1 LSRLLRGTLILSA
14 ATFFSK
20 FIGLIYVIPFTN
32 LVHEPGMALYGY
44 AYIPYTIL
52 LSISTMGVPLAVS
65 KFVSKY
71 NALGDYAT
79 GRKLL
84 KSGLL
89 IMTLTG
95 FFAFLLLYM
104 LAPVLA
110 HNIIGD
116 YGGKGNSLSDITFVI
131 RMVSTALIIVPSMSL
146 IRGYFQGFQSM
157 GPTAVSQ
164 VVEQIIRIVF
174 ILVGSYIVIE
184 VLHGS
189 VTTAVGIATF
199 AATLG
204 AIGGFIVLMWYWK
217 KRRPHLKKMYE
228 QSKPASEI
236 SLAGIY
242 KETIKYA
249 IPFVAVGL
257 AIPLYQLV
265 DQFTI
270 VKTLEQ
276 LEFTQKE
283 AEEVYAII
291 TQIAH
296 KIVMIPVSLA
306 TALAL
311 TLIPVITK
319 SFTQN
324 DNDLLHKQ
332 MTQTFQI
339 TLFLTAPAA
348 IGLAVLAYPAYGSLF
363 GIPSMEMGGYYL
375 QWYAPTAIWFA
386 LFTVTAAILQGL
398 NEQRYAFISLGA
410 GFLAKLILNKPL
422 LLLFDGTGSIIATN
436 LGYTLSIL
444 FNLYI
449 IKKYSRFSFKW
460 VYRRTL
466 LITVFIAIMALAVIA
481 STMFFGKIETRFEA
495 VLELTVGII
504 TGGAVYGYLSFRS
517 GLLSIILGDRIPFIN
532 QKNKNKHKKEGY

>member
-1 LSRLLRGTLILSA
+1 MSRLLRGTLILSA

-20 FIGLIYVIPFTN
+20 FIGLIFVIPFTN
-32 LVHEPGMALYGY
+32 LVGVQGMALYGY

-71 NALGDYAT
+71 NALGDYAA

-89 IMTLTG
+89 VMTITG
-95 FFAFLLLYM
+95 ILAFLILY
-104 LAPVLA
+104 LSAPALA
-110 HNIIGD
+110 HQIID
-116 YGGKGNSLSDITFVI
+116 ERGGKGNSIADITLVI

-164 VVEQIIRIVF
+164 VIEQIVRILF
-174 ILVGSYIVIE
+174 ILIASFIVMNI
-184 VLHGS
+184 LDGKT
-189 VTTAVGIATF
+189 TTAVALSTF

-204 AIGGFIVLMWYWK
+204 ALAGLIVLLWYWA
-217 KRRPHLKKMYE
+217 KRKPHLKKMYDK
-228 QSKPASEI
+228 SKPVANI
-236 SLAGIY
+236 SIIDIY

-257 AIPLYQLV
+257 AIPLYQMV

-270 VKTLEQ
+270 VKTLKDYGY
-276 LEFTQKE
+276 TQEK
-283 AEEVYAII
+283 AESVFAII

-296 KIVMIPVSLA
+296 KLVMIPVSLA

-324 DNDLLHKQ
+324 NKEILHKQ
-332 MTQTFQI
+332 ITQTFQMV
-339 TLFLTAPAA
+339 LYLTAPAA
-348 IGLAVLAYPAYGSLF
+348 IGLAVLAYPAYGALF
-363 GIPSMEMGGYYL
+363 GMPSMETGGFYL
-375 QWYAPTAIWFA
+375 QWYAPTALWFA

-398 NEQRYAFISLGA
+398 NQQRFAFISLSV
-410 GFLAKLILNKPL
+410 GFLAKLLLNKPL
-422 LLLFDGTGSIIATN
+422 LLVFAGTGSVIATDI
-436 LGYTLSIL
+436 GYTLSIL

-449 IKKYSRFSFKW
+449 IKKYSGFSFKW
-460 VYRRTL
+460 VYRRTVL
-466 LITVFIAIMALAVIA
+466 MTVFIVIMSIAVIGVT
-481 STMFFGKIETRFEA
+481 SLLGKPDTR
-495 VLELTVGII
+495 LDTIIELTVGIL
-504 TGGAVYGYLSFRS
+504 TGGAVYIFLSYRS
-517 GLLSIILGDRIPFIN
+517 GLLTIILGDRIPFL
-532 QKNKNKHKKEGY
+532 KRKK

>member
-1 LSRLLRGTLILSA
+1 MSRLLRGTLILSA

-20 FIGLIYVIPFTN
+20 FIGLIFVIPFTN
-32 LVHEPGMALYGY
+32 LVEEPGMALYGY

-52 LSISTMGVPLAVS
+52 LSISTMGIPLAVS

-71 NALGDYAT
+71 NALGDYAA

-89 IMTLTG
+89 VMTLTG
-95 FFAFLLLYM
+95 FLAFLILYM

-110 HNIIGD
+110 HQIID
-116 YGGKGNSLSDITFVI
+116 ERGGKGNSIEDITLVI

-164 VVEQIIRIVF
+164 VVEQIVRILF
-174 ILVGSYIVIE
+174 ILIASFIVMNILDGE
-184 VLHGS
+184 T
-189 VTTAVGIATF
+189 TTAVALSTF

-204 AIGGFIVLMWYWK
+204 AVAGLIVLIWYWA
-217 KRRPHLKKMYE
+217 KRKPHLQKMYDK
-228 QSKPASEI
+228 SKPVADI
-236 SLAGIY
+236 SLKDIY
-242 KETIKYA
+242 LETIKYA

-257 AIPLYQLV
+257 AIPLYQMI

-270 VKTLEQ
+270 VNTLSDYGY
-276 LEFTQKE
+276 TQ
-283 AEEVYAII
+283 EESESVFAII

-296 KIVMIPVSLA
+296 KLVMIPVSLA

-324 DNDLLHKQ
+324 NQDLLHKQ
-332 MTQTFQI
+332 ITQTFQMV
-339 TLFLTAPAA
+339 LFLTAPAA
-348 IGLAVLAYPAYGSLF
+348 IGLAVLAYPAYGALF
-363 GIPSMEMGGYYL
+363 GMPTMETGGFYL
-375 QWYAPTAIWFA
+375 RWYAPTAIWFA

-398 NEQRYAFISLGA
+398 NQQRFAFISLSV
-410 GFLAKLILNKPL
+410 GFLAKLLLNKPFL
-422 LLLFDGTGSIIATN
+422 LVFAGTGSIIATN
-436 LGYTLSIL
+436 IGYTLSIL

-449 IKKYSRFSFKW
+449 IKKYSGFSFKW
-460 VYRRTL
+460 VYRRTVL
-466 LITVFIAIMALAVIA
+466 MTVFIVIMSITVVVIT
-481 STMFFGKIETRFEA
+481 SLLGKPVTR
-495 VLELTVGII
+495 LDTIIELTVGIL
-504 TGGAVYGYLSFRS
+504 TGGAVYLFLSYRS
-517 GLLSIILGDRIPFIN
+517 GLLTIILGDRIRFL
-532 QKNKNKHKKEGY
+532 KRKK